1 MKAKRRD
8 VLKAFVA
15 GAAGIAGVAFV
26 NKAHAKAVHSVTE
39 AFKKSKYP
47 VEPAKF
53 TKMGNLV
60 FVSGIGCYEGERTIE
75 NHTKVVM
82 RDLKKALEEA
92 GSSMS
97 KIKRCTAWI
106 DDIENFALMT
116 KLYSAAMPN
125 GQRGTRSCMAV
136 SKGDLPGNSMLIV
149 DAIAY
154 I

>member
-1 MKAKRRD
+1 MKAGRRD
-8 VLKAFVA
+8 VLKAFVT
-15 GAAGIAGVAFV
+15 GAAGFAFAQ
-26 NKAHAKAVHSVTE
+26 KANAKVTHS
-39 AFKKSKYP
+39 AAASKKPKYP
-47 VEPAKF
+47 VERTKF

-60 FVSGIGCYEGERTIE
+60 FISGIGCYEGERTIE

-97 KIKRCTAWI
+97 KINRCTAWI
-106 DDIENFALMT
+106 DDIENYNAMT
-116 KLYSAAMPN
+116 KFYSAAMPN

-136 SKGDLPGNSMLIV
+136 SKGNLPGNSMVIV
-149 DAIAY
+149 DAIAR